1 MMARK
6 YDGMLFLAVLCLV
19 GFGVVMVY
27 STSSYYAQIRYDD
40 GVLLLKR
47 QGVFALL
54 GLVAMSVFMMVDY
67 RLLRKFVYVIF
78 GLCVLM
84 LCLVW
89 APGLGKSAGG
99 SLRWLNLGL
108 FTVQPS
114 EAAKLGMVIYL
125 SHIMVK
131 KRDRMHTFSH
141 GFVPPLMVSC
151 VMVLLVFMQPDFG
164 TAVTLLILA
173 MMMLL
178 VGGARP
184 AHLVGTGLAA
194 APLLYIGLMGAQYRR
209 ERILA
214 FLDPWSKPMSKG
226 FQIIQSFLA
235 FGNGGISGRGLGM
248 SHQKLFYLPMAHNDF
263 ILSVVG
269 EELGL
274 IGVIAVVAAFV
285 ILLARGL
292 KIAADAPDSFGSNM
306 AAGITLMIAIQAII
320 NMGVVMGLLPTKG
333 LPLPFISYGGSS
345 LVVSL
350 TAAGILLNISA
361 AAREKSQ
368 WTWAK

>member
-1 MMARK
+1 MTTRG
-6 YDGMLFLAVLCLV
+6 YDGMVFIAVLCLV

-40 GVLLLKR
+40 GLFLLKR

-67 RLLRKFVYVIF
+67 TLLRRLVYVIF
-78 GLCVLM
+78 GMCVLM

-89 APGLGKSAGG
+89 VPGFGKSAGG
-99 SLRWLNLGL
+99 SLRWLDFGL

-114 EAAKLGMVIYL
+114 EAAKLGLVIYL
-125 SHIMVK
+125 AHITVK
-131 KRDRMHTFSH
+131 KRDRMHTFSR
-141 GFVPPLMVSC
+141 GFLPPLMVSC
-151 VMVLLVFMQPDFG
+151 VLVFLVFMQPDFG
-164 TAVTLLILA
+164 TAVTMLVLTMLMLLI
-173 MMMLL
+173 
-178 VGGARP
+178 GGANP
-184 AHLVGTGLAA
+184 LHLAA
-194 APLLYIGLMGAQYRR
+194 SGLTATPLLYIGLMGAQYRR

-214 FLDPWSKPMSKG
+214 FLDPWSNPMSKG

-248 SHQKLFYLPMAHNDF
+248 SQQKLFYLPMAHNDF

-274 IGVIAVVAAFV
+274 VGVIAVVAVFV
-285 ILLARGL
+285 ALLVGGL
-292 KIAADAPDSFGSNM
+292 RIAAEAPDSFGSNL
-306 AAGITLMIAIQAII
+306 AAGITLMITIQAVI

-345 LVVSL
+345 LIVNL
-350 TAAGILLNISA
+350 AAAGILLNIGA
-361 AAREKSQ
+361 AARVKSQ